1 MATLY
6 AVMISMIQKFFWNS
20 LNAKDVS
27 KFGKLLL
34 LYSIAVVIGPF
45 VLSLFNWVKERLA
58 LMWRRTLTNHLLKR
72 YFENVNYYKLSL
84 GIADVD
90 NPDQRIS
97 DDVYNFTSRAVRFI
111 TVIGVGTF
119 DLLVFS
125 VILYRVYKPLLF
137 LLIGYS
143 LVGTVV
149 IARVGKQLLTLN
161 RQQAVREGN
170 FRFGLVRVRDATESI
185 AFYGG
190 EESENAE
197 LSKRFAALVRN
208 KINLLG
214 LTRTVEYL
222 SSSFRYW
229 AQVVPTAVIAP
240 RYFAGHVQLG
250 VLSQVYFSFNHVLS
264 SLGLIVSEFAAI
276 AEFGAGTRRL
286 KGLADA
292 LESEESLT
300 QSVVTMQEV
309 EKNEN
314 ESGGKVQLDVR
325 DVSVHTPTAPFRRLV
340 DKIGFTVSTGEKLLV
355 VGRSGVGKSSL
366 MRAICGLWSC
376 GEGSITKPAVSNTLF
391 LPQRPFVMLGTLR
404 ENVIYPSK
412 RKDVSDEEVMEA
424 LKQVN
429 LGYVVRNNGGLR
441 VTGEDLS
448 RSMSLGEQQ
457 RLAFARVLISKPKFV
472 ILDESTS
479 ALDLENERD
488 MYRIVRDMGMSCVSV
503 GNRPS
508 LVDFHD
514 TVLCI
519 EEEGGWTVETV
530 GEYRQRLERGR

>member
-20 LNAKDVS
+20 LNAKDAS

-34 LYSIAVVIGPF
+34 VYAIAVVIGPI
-45 VLSLFNWVKERLA
+45 VISLFNWVKERLS
-58 LMWRRTLTNHLLKR
+58 LMWRRALTDHLLKQ
-72 YFENVNYYKLSL
+72 YFENANYYKLSL
-84 GIADVD
+84 GMVDID

-97 DDVYNFTSRAVRFI
+97 DDVNNFTSRAVRFI
-111 TVIGVGTF
+111 TVIGVGVF

-143 LVGTVV
+143 FIGTAA
-149 IARVGKQLLTLN
+149 IARAGKQLLTLN

-170 FRFGLVRVRDATESI
+170 FRFGLVRVRDSTESI

-190 EESENAE
+190 EEAENAE
-197 LSKRFAALVRN
+197 LSKRFSSLVRN
-208 KINLLG
+208 KTRLLG
-214 LTRTVEYL
+214 LTRLVDFL

-240 RYFAGHVQLG
+240 QYFAGNIQLG

-264 SLGLIVSEFAAI
+264 SLGLIVSEFSAI

-292 LESEESLT
+292 LESTASAT
-300 QSVVTMQEV
+300 RSVVSIQEV
-309 EKNEN
+309 EKSNDEN
-314 ESGGKVQLDVR
+314 GGRALLDVR

-340 DKIGFTVSTGEKLLV
+340 NKIGFTVSNGQKVLV

-376 GEGSITKPAVSNTLF
+376 GEGSIMKPAVRDTLF

-429 LGYVVRNNGGLR
+429 LEYVLRNNGGLR

-457 RLAFARVLISKPKFV
+457 RLAFARVVISKPKFV

-488 MYRIVRDMGMSCVSV
+488 MYKIVSDMGLSCVSV

-514 TVLCI
+514 TVIRI
-519 EEEGGWTVETV
+519 EEEGEWTVETV
-530 GEYRQRLERGR
+530 GEYRKRLEQG